1 MTKKLIWAIAF
12 VFIASFIVSPHV
24 NAAEANYFDIEF
36 SSDKDSYELDDE
48 VSSTITISNSS
59 EVYDAENVEIKTT
72 LPEEFDVVD
81 EDIEVEDGEIIW
93 DVDQINHGESTELT
107 VKTKLK
113 QSVIDKTTPADEN
126 DEKEE
131 DSTNKENENKEDEK
145 SADDEEETDQHAP
158 TADVNDN
165 NQGTDGMV
173 APQTGDDSSILTYVL
188 ILIVS
193 VVVGAI
199 ALFLIRKKSLS
210 KTLPFI
216 LAFALLT
223 PVASVAAEVDK
234 DNVETNTTNHELTIG
249 DDTYQLETTIT
260 GEMNDNRG
268 QIPVTGTA

>member
-1 MTKKLIWAIAF
+1 MTKKLIWSIAF
-12 VFIASFIVSPHV
+12 VFIASFIISPHV

-131 DSTNKENENKEDEK
+131 DSTNKENENK
-145 SADDEEETDQHAP
+145 
-158 TADVNDN
+158 
-165 NQGTDGMV
+165 
-173 APQTGDDSSILTYVL
+173 
-188 ILIVS
+188 
-193 VVVGAI
+193 
-199 ALFLIRKKSLS
+199 
-210 KTLPFI
+210 
-216 LAFALLT
+216 
-223 PVASVAAEVDK
+223 
-234 DNVETNTTNHELTIG
+234 
-249 DDTYQLETTIT
+249 
-260 GEMNDNRG
+260 
-268 QIPVTGTA
+268 

>member
-1 MTKKLIWAIAF
+1 
-12 VFIASFIVSPHV
+12 
-24 NAAEANYFDIEF
+24 
-36 SSDKDSYELDDE
+36 SDKDSYELDDE

-249 DDTYQLETTIT
+249 DDTYQLETT
-260 GEMNDNRG
+260 R
-268 QIPVTGTA
+268 